1 MLGDTTAQDAGRL
14 TLNPI
19 RHLDPFGTLLLV
31 LTTFTGA
38 AGFGWG
44 KPVPVD
50 GRALKW
56 GRTGMAIVSGAGPL
70 SNVIFAF
77 VCAFGLRYSVDL
89 GLGTTDGAASVGIDL
104 LFRLIALNVGLC
116 VFNLL
121 PIAPLDGFGVL
132 FGVLPATLAY
142 RLGWLG
148 KYGPP
153 ILLVLVFS
161 GSIIGFS
168 LLSLILGPPT
178 RELMRLVL
186 GAAGLR

>member
-1 MLGDTTAQDAGRL
+1 M
-14 TLNPI
+14 
-19 RHLDPFGTLLLV
+19 
-31 LTTFTGA
+31 
-38 AGFGWG
+38 
-44 KPVPVD
+44 
-50 GRALKW
+50 AL
-56 GRTGMAIVSGAGPL
+56 VSGAGPL
-70 SNVIFAF
+70 SNVIFALA
-77 VCAFGLRYSVDL
+77 CAFALRYSVDS
-89 GLGTTDGAASVGIDL
+89 GLGTTEGAASVGIDL

-132 FGVLPATLAY
+132 FGVLPAPLAY

-168 LLSLILGPPT
+168 LLSLILGPPM

>member
-1 MLGDTTAQDAGRL
+1 
-14 TLNPI
+14 
-19 RHLDPFGTLLLV
+19 
-31 LTTFTGA
+31 
-38 AGFGWG
+38 
-44 KPVPVD
+44 
-50 GRALKW
+50 
-56 GRTGMAIVSGAGPL
+56 
-70 SNVIFAF
+70 
-77 VCAFGLRYSVDL
+77 
-89 GLGTTDGAASVGIDL
+89 
-104 LFRLIALNVGLC
+104 
-116 VFNLL
+116 LL